1 MMEESAM
8 NQNEILENAI
18 YGVMLTSGQ
27 SVEIAEVN
35 PGEKLFDCARRNIGC
50 EWVEI
55 VEPEALSDK
64 NYVILID
71 EEAKLKGDVH
81 FVNCIASYLYESHEH
96 GDVIIGNAMIVK
108 AEEDSLRFLTESEAI
123 DLARD
128 MSKIRKESI
137 HEMTEFLSN
146 RQMAEVKPERSISAI
161 LRMGAEIGNRQP
173 CGPDDRER

>member
-1 MMEESAM
+1 MH
-8 NQNEILENAI
+8 QNEILENAI

-27 SVEIAEVN
+27 AVALAEVN
-35 PGEKLFDCARRNIGC
+35 PGEKLFDFARRNIGC
-50 EWVEI
+50 DWVEV
-55 VEPEALSDK
+55 VEPEVFSDR

-108 AEEDSLRFLTESEAI
+108 AEEENMRLLTESEAI
-123 DLARD
+123 DLARE
-128 MSKIRKESI
+128 MSQIRKVSI

-146 RQMAEVKPERSISAI
+146 KQMAEVKPEKSISAI
-161 LRMGAEIGNRQP
+161 LRMGSEIGNRQP
-173 CGPDDRER
+173 CKPDDRER